1 MEGSKSG
8 LSMRTKLGFGIG
20 DLGGNIF
27 FTAMGFWTMNYL
39 TDVVGLAATWAG
51 IVFWAGKAWDA
62 VTDPVM
68 GYISDRTRSPW
79 GRRRPWLLIGAIPL
93 LLTMWAFFS
102 APSFAP
108 KAEALTIA
116 WAAAVLCLLNTAY
129 TIVNIPYAALTP
141 DLATNFNERTVL
153 NGYRFSFAIVGTIV
167 GAAAVKPIAD
177 TMGADVRAGFSLV
190 GVVLGLIMCA
200 STLIT
205 FFSVREKA
213 LPPAAEK
220 PEGFFSS
227 YRRLFRDRHYLVLL
241 GTYALNLVGITFLQG
256 IIVYYFKYIFD
267 AEALTA
273 MALLAL
279 LGTAAVFVPISM
291 LVIKRIGKRRC
302 YQLSLLII
310 GAAAMAI
317 FAVGHILGPL
327 FVIGVMVFAGIGI
340 GLSYAPPYAMIPDAI
355 AVEEKRTGKKNE
367 GAYYGMWTFMAKLGS
382 AFAGGALLFILSL
395 SGYRANAAQGKE
407 AIFAIR
413 LIIGPVAAFFLALA
427 IIAIE
432 KYPIDEAFYDRA
444 IAEDA
449 GKA

>member
-1 MEGSKSG
+1 MEGHKSG

-51 IVFWAGKAWDA
+51 VVFWAGKAWDA
-62 VTDPVM
+62 VTDPLM
-68 GYISDRTRSPW
+68 GYISDRTRTRW
-79 GRRRPWLLIGAIPL
+79 GRRRPWLLLGAVPL

-102 APSFAP
+102 APAFAP
-108 KAEALTIA
+108 KAQALTIA
-116 WAAAVLCLLNTAY
+116 WAAALLCLLNTAF
-129 TIVNIPYAALTP
+129 TVVNIPYAALTP

-177 TMGADVRAGFSLV
+177 TMGAEVRAGFSLV
-190 GVVLGLIMCA
+190 GIVLGAIMCV
-200 STLIT
+200 STLLT
-205 FFSVREKA
+205 FFSVKEKP
-213 LPPAAEK
+213 LPPAGELA
-220 PEGFFSS
+220 EGFFSS
-227 YRRLFRDRHYLVLL
+227 YGRLFRDRHFLVLL
-241 GTYALNLVGITFLQG
+241 GTYALNLIGITFLQG
-256 IIVYYFKYIFD
+256 IIVYYFKYVFD

-291 LVIKRIGKRRC
+291 PVIKKIGKKRC
-302 YQLSLLII
+302 YQLSLFII
-310 GAAAMAI
+310 GVSALAI
-317 FAVGHILGPL
+317 FAVGHILGPG

-355 AVEEKRTGKKNE
+355 EVEERRTGKRNE
-367 GAYYGMWTFMAKLGS
+367 GAYYGMWTFMSKLGS

-395 SGYRANAAQGKE
+395 SGYNPNVAQGKE
-407 AIFAIR
+407 AILAIR
-413 LIIGPVAAFFLALA
+413 LIIGPVAAVFLALA
-427 IIAIE
+427 IIAVR
-432 KYPIDEAFYDRA
+432 KYPIDEAFYERA
-444 IAEDA
+444 TGG
-449 GKA
+449 GKGV